1 MVDCSD
7 DASFRSNT
15 SSLSDMR
22 RVSVLVEPGGGDQAH
37 YVDPSRTHKQ
47 SFILDPRNSE
57 VGEDFAH
64 SSQPAPVYLPG
75 KMSFPCA
82 GVGSGF

>member
-1 MVDCSD
+1 
-7 DASFRSNT
+7 
-15 SSLSDMR
+15 MR
-22 RVSVLVEPGGGDQAH
+22 PVSVLVDPGGGDQAH
-37 YVDPSRTHKQ
+37 YVDHSRTHKQ
-47 SFILDPRNSE
+47 SFVLDPRNSE
-57 VGEDFAH
+57 PGEDIEQF